1 MAAKFTHLHVHS
13 HYSLLDGLGKID
25 ELIKRA
31 KELLAYEWFKNK
43 PWQKELKKAIQLKI
57 RIEQQALAN
66 KSLEFVAKEYLPK
79 KIKNKEFLP

>member
-1 MAAKFTHLHVHS
+1 MMQ
-13 HYSLLDGLGKID
+13 YD
-25 ELIKRA
+25 
-31 KELLAYEWFKNK
+31 WFQNK
-43 PWQKELKKAIQLKI
+43 PWQQELKTAISQKV